1 MGIKDRIG
9 YHLYEG
15 SLQKPAR
22 VIGKY
27 ALRKGLLG
35 KNNAYRALY
44 LLFKEGKVTPEE
56 LEHYSKVFEHNLMSK
71 KIFLMHIPKTAG
83 TSLRTTLEE
92 AIGVPAITPYQNESK
107 FSAIHWDKFSFWPLL
122 SGHVHIDYFPK
133 THIGITAFR
142 ESRSRVL
149 SEYRQIE
156 RHAHLGKREIIQF
169 FPITTNDD
177 GRIPWEQFRKYD
189 LLHTFYWFFTA
200 GHRDDWQSFIA
211 TAPSSEIYASIES
224 GLKRIQTAAWS
235 HDSDALESAASAI
248 LEGAVTMKRVNV
260 FPQNE
265 VDVIQL
271 THDDLQILN
280 ECTNLDDLVID
291 VASTLGLVPKLS
303 QSEKDALF
311 ERDVER
317 LGFRLP

>member
-1 MGIKDRIG
+1 MGLKNRIG
-9 YHLYEG
+9 YELYEG

-35 KNNAYRALY
+35 KKNAYRALY
-44 LLFKEGKVTPEE
+44 LLFKEGKVTPED
-56 LEHYSKVFEHNLMSK
+56 LEHYSKVFEYNLMSK

-92 AIGVPAITPYQNESK
+92 AIGVPAITAYWKETK
-107 FSAIHWDKFSFWPLL
+107 FSAIHWEEFSFWPLI
-122 SGHVHIDYFPK
+122 SGHVHIDYFPE

-156 RHAHLGKREIIQF
+156 RHSHQGKRKIIHYLPF
-169 FPITTNDD
+169 TTNDD

-200 GHRDDWQSFIA
+200 GHRDDWQSFIG

-248 LEGAVTMKRVNV
+248 LESAVTMKRVNV
-260 FPQNE
+260 FPDNE
-265 VDVIQL
+265 VDLIHL
-271 THDDLQILN
+271 TQDDLQLLN
-280 ECTNLDDLVID
+280 EYASLDDIVID
-291 VASTLGLVPKLS
+291 VACTLGLVPKLS
-303 QSEKDALF
+303 QSERDALF

-317 LGFRLP
+317 LGFKLP